1 MEAAIL
7 AQNLDKIYQNKKGNS
22 THALKDISLNIPSGS
37 FFALLG
43 PNGAG
48 KSTFINII
56 AGLVTKTSGSIKVA
70 NLDIEADMRAAR
82 KAIGIVPQEL
92 NLDPFFPP
100 RKLLE
105 VQAGLYGVPKNKRR
119 SMELL
124 ELVGLQDKADSYART
139 LSGGMLRRLLVA
151 KAMVHDPDIL
161 ILDEPTAGVDVELR
175 HMLWQQMKRLNKQ
188 GKTIVLTTHYL
199 EEAQEL
205 CDHVA
210 IINQGKLVT
219 QDTKHNLMESLGNKE
234 LIVKLQEEQA
244 SAILENL
251 KQFCPRKE
259 EESWVFTYKGGEHA
273 SGKIIHALLAL
284 NCTILSVKSREAKLE
299 DVFLTL
305 TQDHIL

>member
-1 MEAAIL
+1 METAIVAKKL
-7 AQNLDKIYQNKKGNS
+7 NKVYQNKKGDS
-22 THALKDISLNIPSGS
+22 KHALKDVTLTVPKGS

-48 KSTFINII
+48 KSTFINMI
-56 AGLVTKTSGSIKVA
+56 AGLVNITSGSIKVA
-70 NLDIEADMRAAR
+70 EFDINADMRSAR
-82 KAIGIVPQEL
+82 KAVGIVPQEL
-92 NLDPFFPP
+92 NLDPFFSPF
-100 RKLLE
+100 KLLE
-105 VQAGLYGVPKNKRR
+105 VQAGLYGVPKNERR

-124 ELVGLQDKADSYART
+124 ELVGLQDKADAYART

-175 HMLWQQMKRLNKQ
+175 HMLWEQMKRLNKN

-205 CDHVA
+205 CDQVA

-219 QDTKHNLMESLGNKE
+219 QDTKQNLMDNLGNKE
-234 LIVKLQEEQA
+234 LIIKLQEHSAPIAEQFETF
-244 SAILENL
+244 S
-251 KQFCPRKE
+251 PRQE
-259 EESWVFTYKGGEHA
+259 DDSWVFTYKGGEHA
-273 SGKIIHALLAL
+273 SGKIIHELISSGY
-284 NCTILSVKSREAKLE
+284 TILSVTSREAKLE

-305 TQDHIL
+305 TQ